1 MLIHSEVEVYISRT
15 SSKSICRFGNCLHT
29 FAFAAIVATAL
40 EDQVTSSHP
49 ELPRSTNP
57 RPCLTCFR
65 ERFVSRVVI
74 GCILLFVLLPLLQ
87 LRLGIALHGV
97 TQNCREVQ
105 TCGLGLTLNILLG
118 LFTSM
123 PFDPPVA
130 LMLFLFVGHGY
141 CETRLV

>member
-1 MLIHSEVEVYISRT
+1 MT
-15 SSKSICRFGNCLHT
+15 KWKSKFQEHHHKTCNFGNCLHS
-29 FAFAAIVATAL
+29 FACIAFVATAL

-57 RPCLTCFR
+57 RHCLTCFR
-65 ERFVSRVVI
+65 GRFVCRVVI
-74 GCILLFVLLPLLQ
+74 GCILLFVLPLLQ
-87 LRLGIALHGV
+87 MRLGIALHGV

-105 TCGLGLTLNILLG
+105 TCALGLTLNILLG

-141 CETRLV
+141 CETRQV